1 MFLKKAKH
9 ARKPIYVV
17 VYKTTRELFKQHT
30 FLWIE
35 SYHVSLFLFAYSWI
49 IIIITVTVIIS
60 ISTSNGSSK
69 TLENQILKRRAS
81 ISVT

>member
-9 ARKPIYVV
+9 ARKPINVV
-17 VYKTTRELFKQHT
+17 VHNITRELFKQHT

-35 SYHVSLFLFAYSWI
+35 PYHVSLFLFAYSWI

-60 ISTSNGSSK
+60 ISTSSGSSK
-69 TLENQILKRRAS
+69 TLEYHIFKRGAS
-81 ISVT
+81 LSVT